1 MARVKT
7 QKAGIET
14 KEEFFAKVN
23 NVAQLA
29 VEIRKLEADRDKELQ
44 EVRERHEV
52 RIQAKT
58 DLRDNLTASCRLFA
72 EENRADLF
80 DKERKSATT
89 TLAKFGFNFPAASLT
104 LARPKSLNWDGVKN
118 LILSRYPKLAAR
130 WLTYREPEVN
140 KPAIKAAKLRA
151 ENLAKLGLKLTQKE
165 TFYIEPKDDET
176 PTN

>member
-44 EVRERHEV
+44 EVRERHEA

-58 DLRDNLTASCRLFA
+58 DLRDNLTASCRLLRPTL
-72 EENRADLF
+72 RALWARSRILF
-80 DKERKSATT
+80 
-89 TLAKFGFNFPAASLT
+89 
-104 LARPKSLNWDGVKN
+104 LARQV
-118 LILSRYPKLAAR
+118 RFCA
-130 WLTYREPEVN
+130 VC
-140 KPAIKAAKLRA
+140 
-151 ENLAKLGLKLTQKE
+151 
-165 TFYIEPKDDET
+165 
-176 PTN
+176 